1 MRSRTAR
8 PDRQPPPHSH
18 HGTTPVQIELA
29 LLSEPGGR
37 PYNEDACGHW
47 HSDQHLCCVLAD
59 GAGGHG
65 GGDVASKLAV
75 SHVLG
80 RYAQAPAHDPAA
92 LQALL
97 WETNQQVLAHRND
110 GEHLRN
116 MHTTIVV
123 LSVDL
128 QARTALWG
136 HCGDSRLYAFR
147 GGRVVQRTRDHSLV
161 QSLMDAGL
169 LDEAGARHHASRSEL
184 YSALG
189 TQEGDLR
196 ISVAEQAWSLA
207 GHDVL
212 MMCTDGLW
220 EWVPDEQIEA
230 ALAASSEPHTW
241 LAHLERLVRH
251 ATTGRPSHDNFTAL
265 AVWLGELD

>member
-1 MRSRTAR
+1 M
-8 PDRQPPPHSH
+8 
-18 HGTTPVQIELA
+18 QIELA

-47 HSDQHLCCVLAD
+47 HSDRHLCCVLAD

-75 SHVLG
+75 SHVLT
-80 RYAQAPAHDPAA
+80 RYANSPTHDPEA
-92 LQALL
+92 LHALL
-97 WETNQQVLAHRND
+97 IDTNREVLAHRAD
-110 GEHLRN
+110 GTKLAH
-116 MHTTIVV
+116 MHSTVVV
-123 LSVDL
+123 LSIDL

-147 GGRVVQRTRDHSLV
+147 GGRLAQRTSDHSLV
-161 QSLMDAGL
+161 QSLIDAGL
-169 LDEAGARHHASRSEL
+169 LDEAGARNHPQRSEL

-189 TQEGDLR
+189 TAPSDLR
-196 ISVAEQAWSLA
+196 VHVNDAVWPLA

-212 MMCTDGLW
+212 MLCTDGLW
-220 EWVPDEQIEA
+220 EWVPDGDIAA
-230 ALAASSEPHTW
+230 ALANAPDPHAW
-241 LAHLERLVRH
+241 LASLEAEVRR
-251 ATTGRPSHDNFTAL
+251 ATTGRPSHDNFSAL